1 MKPYKELSFA
11 LFCVCICSCTKEEQ
25 ILIEPSENIPCDYSV
40 QFNFDGLYEH
50 GNTEGFSIEEWRIED
65 TCMHVVI
72 KAMGV
77 DGTTWEPKLIDP
89 LFVLDSDPPKHSL
102 RLILENYEQEDIEIR
117 KEFSFEIVP
126 YADGTS
132 TIEYTFENVQETFY
146 YSY

>member
-1 MKPYKELSFA
+1 MKPYPRLSFA
-11 LFCVCICSCTKEEQ
+11 LFFVGIFACTKEERT
-25 ILIEPSENIPCDYSV
+25 ISEPSDHIPCDYSV

-50 GNTEGFSIEEWRIED
+50 GNTEGFSIEEWRIEN

-89 LFVLDSDPPKHSL
+89 LFVLDSDPPKHLL
-102 RLILENYEQEDIEIR
+102 RLIFENNEQENIEIR

-126 YADGTS
+126 YADGNS
-132 TIEYTFENVQETFY
+132 TIEYTFENIQETFY